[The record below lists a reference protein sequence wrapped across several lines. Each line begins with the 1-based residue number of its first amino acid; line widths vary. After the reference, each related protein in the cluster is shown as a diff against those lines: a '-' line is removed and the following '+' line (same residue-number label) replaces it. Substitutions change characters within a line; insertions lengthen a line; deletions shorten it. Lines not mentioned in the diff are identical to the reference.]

1 MLQYSSSIP
10 YLKIDHIINL
20 FLGLMSRKM
29 SPFTRQTT
37 KRALSYIRAHKTS
50 PLPDGSQMS
59 RIPRIV
65 INYCVFPKNIVLFL
79 NSASSAAALE
89 FYLSGV
95 CTHTDTEGKQSTA
108 RVHNILK
115 SSGKNTIF
123 NEHPVLQHT

>member
-20 FLGLMSRKM
+20 YLGLMSRKM

-37 KRALSYIRAHKTS
+37 KRALSYKRAHKTS

-59 RIPRIV
+59 RIPHIV
-65 INYCVFPKNIVLFL
+65 LAYETGCSLIIVFFPKNIVIFL

-89 FYLSGV
+89 FYLPGV
-95 CTHTDTEGKQSTA
+95 CTHTDTEGKQSPEY
-108 RVHNILK
+108 L
-115 SSGKNTIF
+115 
-123 NEHPVLQHT
+123 